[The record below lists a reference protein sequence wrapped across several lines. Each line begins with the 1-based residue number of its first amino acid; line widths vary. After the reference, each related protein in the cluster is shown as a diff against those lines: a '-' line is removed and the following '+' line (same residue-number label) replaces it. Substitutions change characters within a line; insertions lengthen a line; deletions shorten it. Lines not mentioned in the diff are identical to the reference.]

1 MAPKK
6 ELSMAIP
13 LRVVQKYRMDGDE
26 KVWTTYTLEV
36 LTAGGWVPVPVV
48 EQEEEGEV
56 WDG

>member
-1 MAPKK
+1 
-6 ELSMAIP
+6 MAIP

-36 LTAGGWVPVPVV
+36 LTTGGWVPVPVV